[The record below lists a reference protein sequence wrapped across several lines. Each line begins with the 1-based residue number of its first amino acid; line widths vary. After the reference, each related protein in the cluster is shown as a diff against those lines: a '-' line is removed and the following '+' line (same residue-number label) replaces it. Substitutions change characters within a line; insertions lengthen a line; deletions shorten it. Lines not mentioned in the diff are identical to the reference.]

1 MATVILA
8 RHGRTQANA
17 TGVLAG
23 RTPGVHLDELGQEQ
37 ARAAAARLSGLTLA
51 AAFTSPLERC
61 RETASIMLAG
71 TGTRARV
78 ARGLTE
84 CDYGDWAGRKMKD
97 LVKED
102 LWKRIQAHPAGV
114 RFPGGESMAEMS
126 ARSVHAV
133 RDADR
138 RLAAEHGD
146 GAVWI
151 AFAHGDIIKA
161 VLADAL
167 GMHLDAFQRIV
178 VDPASLSVVRY
189 TPRRSYVLAM
199 NTSEGSLAHLAAQPE
214 KPDEKLGGGA
224 GPGSGTGSGRTGRAR
239 KRPAGKGS

>member
-23 RTPGVHLDELGQEQ
+23 RTPGIKLDEVGAEQ
-37 ARAAAARLSGLTLA
+37 ARTAAARLEGLSLA

-61 RETASIMLAG
+61 KETSTLLLRG
-71 TGTRARV
+71 SGVRAKV
-78 ARGLTE
+78 ERGLNE
-84 CDYGDWAGRKMKD
+84 CDYGDWAGRPMKE

-102 LWKRIQAHPAGV
+102 LWKVIQAHPAGV

-126 ARSVHAV
+126 ARSVAAV
-133 RDADR
+133 RACDAR
-138 RLAAEHGD
+138 VTAEHGD
-146 GAVWI
+146 DAVWL
-151 AFAHGDIIKA
+151 AVAHGDIIKA

-178 VDPASLSVVRY
+178 VDPASLSVIRY
-189 TPRRSYVLAM
+189 TTRRSYVLAT
-199 NTSEGSLAHLAAQPE
+199 NTSSGSLAHLGKQAE
-214 KPDEKLGGGA
+214 KPEDKLGGGS
-224 GPGSGTGSGRTGRAR
+224 GPSR
-239 KRPAGKGS
+239 

>member
-23 RTPGVHLDELGQEQ
+23 RTPGIRLDEVGTEQ
-37 ARAAAARLSGLTLA
+37 ARTAASRLEGLTLA

-61 RETASIMLAG
+61 KETSTLLLRG
-71 TGTRARV
+71 SGVRARV
-78 ARGLTE
+78 ERGLNE
-84 CDYGDWAGRKMKD
+84 CDYGDWAGRPMKE

-102 LWKRIQAHPAGV
+102 LWKVIQAHPAGV

-126 ARSVHAV
+126 ARAVAAV
-133 RDADR
+133 RACDAKVS
-138 RLAAEHGD
+138 AEHGD
-146 GAVWI
+146 EAVWL
-151 AFAHGDIIKA
+151 AVAHGDIIKA

-178 VDPASLSVVRY
+178 VDPASLSVIRY
-189 TPRRSYVLAM
+189 TTRRSYVLAS
-199 NTSEGSLAHLAAQPE
+199 NTSSGSLAHLGKQAE
-214 KPDEKLGGGA
+214 KPEDKLGGGS
-224 GPGSGTGSGRTGRAR
+224 GPSR
-239 KRPAGKGS
+239 